1 MNATQLSLVDELRSN
16 ARSLAQLAS
25 WQLALIRDMESKLA
39 TLESAAGDRG
49 TRPQVKVAKGRAG
62 RRR

>member
-1 MNATQLSLVDELRSN
+1 MNATQLGIVDELRSN

-25 WQLALIRDMESKLA
+25 WQLALVRDMESKLA
-39 TLESAAGDRG
+39 TLESATGDRG
-49 TRPQVKVAKGRAG
+49 GRPEAKVAKGRAG